1 MSHEPHGPGRR
12 GFLKQAAVALSA
24 LSLPLSAC
32 RTEEGGTGA
41 GNRSPDGDAAAVGP
55 MREELAGELLDAV
68 ADAVLPSAIGAE
80 GRREA
85 AEAFRR
91 WLEGFEPAAELN
103 HRYGSQAIRYG
114 PEDPGPRWA
123 SQLAALELVARRR
136 EESGFAELPP
146 ARRRA
151 LIRRR
156 VPDPGGDAPGRA
168 LPGNPARAEHVAV
181 GMLAWFY
188 GRPEGV
194 DLAYRARIGR
204 HSCRPLEDSGD
215 PPPPLSG
222 DEAAATARGGER
234 ADVPGRSDAAPRR
247 SSRRPAPGS

>member
-1 MSHEPHGPGRR
+1 MSHEPPGPGRR

-32 RTEEGGTGA
+32 RAEEGGTGD

-55 MREELAGELLDAV
+55 MREELAGALLDAV
-68 ADAVLPSAIGAE
+68 ADAVLPTAIGPE
-80 GRREA
+80 GRRES

-136 EESGFAELPP
+136 EERGFADLPT
-146 ARRRA
+146 ARRRE

-156 VPDPGGDAPGRA
+156 VPDPGDASGRG

-188 GRPEGV
+188 GRPEGA

-215 PPPPLSG
+215 PPPPLSEDG
-222 DEAAATARGGER
+222 AAATARDGER
-234 ADVPGRSDAAPRR
+234 ADAPGRSDLAARRSPRR
-247 SSRRPAPGS
+247 PSPGS